1 MKKLTWLFATIFS
14 LSSLIGLAQPPQQM
28 PVEDRVKRT
37 IERLK
42 PELSLTDKQ
51 VTDITPVYT
60 DYYTEMDKLRSA
72 GTPPSPEDRQ
82 KLTAT
87 RDEKLKKILD
97 EGQMKKLKELEEQ
110 MRQQRGQGRPNGAGS
125 KG

>member
-1 MKKLTWLFATIFS
+1 MKKLTWLFASIFS
-14 LSSLIGLAQPPQQM
+14 FTSIVGLAQPPQQM

-51 VTDITPVYT
+51 ITEMTPVYT
-60 DYYTEMDKLRSA
+60 EFYTEIDKLRAA

-110 MRQQRGQGRPNGAGS
+110 MRQQRRQGGPPQLKN
-125 KG
+125 